1 MVEKMA
7 SSATPLWPA
16 SPHPKKQ
23 TRRPYKASTKV
34 WNLVKLQSP
43 VVHRYI
49 YIRNVMFRWQ
59 NIILSKCDTAAPGS
73 NLGL

>member
-1 MVEKMA
+1 MS

-16 SPHPKKQ
+16 SPHPKNQ
-23 TRRPYKASTKV
+23 TRRPYKASTEV

-49 YIRNVMFRWQ
+49 YICNAMFRWQ
-59 NIILSKCDTAAPGS
+59 NTILSKCDTAAPGS